1 MGTVITVEKYM
12 FEYDDPYKLLAGSVI
27 ANYRPADVI
36 RLLNDDEYVLNQIIK
51 ETRGQ
56 DMCGSFTDCIIED
69 ILAKKDRM
77 EYMRELDNLA
87 KYYFSKFDIKRFRG
101 EIKTALA
108 ECGII
113 VED

>member
-1 MGTVITVEKYM
+1 MGVVMGITKYM
-12 FEYDDPYKLLAGSVI
+12 FEYDDPYKLLAFSVVSQ
-27 ANYRPADVI
+27 YRPADVM
-36 RLLNDDEYVLNQIIK
+36 RLLNDDEYVLNQIVK

-56 DMCGSFTDCIIED
+56 DMRGSFTDCIIEH
-69 ILAKKDRM
+69 ILEDKNRM
-77 EYMRELDNLA
+77 EYMRELDKLA
-87 KYYFSKFDIKRFRG
+87 KYYFSKFDIKRFRT